1 MTPPTFSRRDWL
13 KLTAAGVL
21 GGSMSGWLPAFAA
34 DAAANPQRRR
44 SCILLWMNGGPA
56 TIDLWDLKPSH
67 ANGGPYKE
75 IATAVDGIK
84 IGEHLPKMA
93 GWMKNLAILRGM
105 STKEGEHVRAS
116 YIMRTGNVP
125 QAGIQFPS
133 IGASVAD
140 QAPTQMVPLPV
151 SRSMLQSELTVTESL
166 APP

>member
-13 KLTAAGVL
+13 KLSAAGVL

-34 DAAANPQRRR
+34 DAAANPHRRR

-56 TIDLWDLKPSH
+56 TIDLWDLKPGH

-116 YIMRTGNVP
+116 YIMRTGAVP

-133 IGASVAD
+133 IGASVAKGID
-140 QAPTQMVPLPV
+140 SWMNWT
-151 SRSMLQSELTVTESL
+151 SGYRSSWGVTSN
-166 APP
+166 